1 MQLVN
6 FWPVADLDRYLNVKY
21 RVEARMALVD
31 LAATQ
36 TDNLLDTT
44 QLEDLIKD
52 DLLFRDR
59 QLKRLKDEVL
69 DLEDLDGS
77 VSLTDFSL
85 DEFRLDLLR
94 YLEANRA
101 ELEEAGEGLYAVVP
115 PKAEAP
121 AARPGAL
128 FCLRHKVGQT
138 FLSAQRGS
146 TQQAGMPAPPSHTLN
161 PLSPYYLVFV
171 HDDGM
176 VRYSF
181 AQPKETMLLLR
192 DLAAGEPVAFEK
204 LCDLFDARTQD
215 GADMS
220 HCDGLL
226 RKALASIELTFQKRA
241 AANLLSS
248 RTALLP
254 SSAEVPTKDGADFDL
269 VTWMVI
275 LSPDNNG

>member
-1 MQLVN
+1 
-6 FWPVADLDRYLNVKY
+6 
-21 RVEARMALVD
+21 
-31 LAATQ
+31 
-36 TDNLLDTT
+36 
-44 QLEDLIKD
+44 
-52 DLLFRDR
+52 
-59 QLKRLKDEVL
+59 
-69 DLEDLDGS
+69 
-77 VSLTDFSL
+77 
-85 DEFRLDLLR
+85 
-94 YLEANRA
+94 
-101 ELEEAGEGLYAVVP
+101 
-115 PKAEAP
+115 
-121 AARPGAL
+121 
-128 FCLRHKVGQT
+128 
-138 FLSAQRGS
+138 S
-146 TQQAGMPAPPSHTLN
+146 TQQARMAAPPSHTLN

-171 HDDGM
+171 HDDGT

-220 HCDGLL
+220 HYDGLL

-248 RTALLP
+248 RSAVLP

-275 LSPDNNG
+275 LSPEGNG